1 MTVSTNELHHL
12 AQLAYLDTETED
24 LSKLTEE
31 INSIID
37 FVEQLNTIDT
47 NAIAPLFH
55 PMDLHQRLRTDEIS
69 ENDCLAQLAEIA
81 PLFEEGVYL
90 VPKVIDSGK

>member
-1 MTVSTNELHHL
+1 MTVSTRELHHL
-12 AQLAYLDTETED
+12 AQLAYLDTATED

-31 INSIID
+31 INSILD

-47 NAIAPLFH
+47 SKIEPLFH
-55 PMDLHQRLRTDEIS
+55 PMSLHQRLRKDDIS
-69 ENDCLAQLAEIA
+69 EENCFAQLAEIA